1 MQVRAHLVFDGQ
13 CEAAFRTYEQLLGGE
28 LVTLL
33 KYADTPMA
41 GSVDARARDRIVHA
55 TLRVGDQELL
65 GADVPPGGNFESP
78 RGIFVLLSLGELAE
92 ARRVFDALS
101 EGGTVVMPLEKT
113 FWSPGFGVVTDRF
126 GTPWE
131 ITV

>member
-78 RGIFVLLSLGELAE
+78 RGIFVLLSLGDLAE